1 MRIHRNVQDWRRVR
15 RGLGEGSLGFVPTM
29 GALHAGHASLIERSV
44 AENDISVLSIFIN
57 PTQFDDPG
65 DLEGYP
71 RTWSADVELAERLGV
86 DHLIAP
92 RAGEMYPDDYRFQVL
107 ETCHS
112 RQMEGACRDGHFAG
126 VLTVVLKLLNLV
138 RPSRAYFGEK
148 DYQQLSLIRDMC
160 QALFIDCEIVP
171 CPTVREAD
179 GLALS
184 SRNVRLSGPDRARAP
199 CFARVLA
206 TARDDREAARRL
218 AEAGFEVDYVETHQ
232 GRRFGAVRVGSGEH
246 AVRLIDNVR
255 VA

>member
-92 RAGEMYPDDYRFQVL
+92 RAGEMYPDDYRFA
-107 ETCHS
+107 
-112 RQMEGACRDGHFAG
+112 R
-126 VLTVVLKLLNLV
+126 LL
-138 RPSRAYFGEK
+138 RRK
-148 DYQQLSLIRDMC
+148 
-160 QALFIDCEIVP
+160 
-171 CPTVREAD
+171 
-179 GLALS
+179 GL
-184 SRNVRLSGPDRARAP
+184 P
-199 CFARVLA
+199 
-206 TARDDREAARRL
+206 AAESDPRH
-218 AEAGFEVDYVETHQ
+218 VS
-232 GRRFGAVRVGSGEH
+232 GAVH
-246 AVRLIDNVR
+246 RLRDRPVSDR
-255 VA
+255 P